1 MKCSAL
7 FTVLVKEVPDIYIP
21 MVHLLQMF
29 MKTHHRLIAVYPD
42 MDTNDEFVDDI
53 ECDAKNEAQKKFSV
67 E

>member
-1 MKCSAL
+1 MQCTL
-7 FTVLVKEVPDIYIP
+7 HGPGKEVPDIYIP

-29 MKTHHRLIAVYPD
+29 MKTHHRLIAGYPD

>member
-29 MKTHHRLIAVYPD
+29 MKTHHRLIAGYPD
-42 MDTNDEFVDDI
+42 MDNNDEFVDDI
-53 ECDAKNEAQKKFSV
+53 E
-67 E
+67 

>member
-29 MKTHHRLIAVYPD
+29 MKTHHRLIAGYPD
-42 MDTNDEFVDDI
+42 MDNNDEFVDDI
-53 ECDAKNEAQKKFSV
+53 ESDAKNEEQKKFSV

>member
-1 MKCSAL
+1 MQC
-7 FTVLVKEVPDIYIP
+7 DIYIP